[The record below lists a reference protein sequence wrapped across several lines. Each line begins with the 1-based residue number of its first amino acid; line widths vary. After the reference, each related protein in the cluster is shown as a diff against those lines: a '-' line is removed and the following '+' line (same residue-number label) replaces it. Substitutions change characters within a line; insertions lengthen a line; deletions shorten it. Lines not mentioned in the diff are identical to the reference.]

1 MLVELSEIEN
11 EEIPENIEN
20 IEEDLI
26 YEMEQFDFFSEE
38 DLDITKGFKSDYFDD
53 NAEVIDF
60 DEIEIKI

>member
-26 YEMEQFDFFSEE
+26 YEMEQFDFVSEE